1 MGAANELAVTFELY
15 GDAVRRADTKRITQE
30 WMERAEDALAHHFD
44 RATARLIDVVVEG
57 LMVHM
62 SIAQQPISRDAVRA
76 LLITAANPGPN

>member
-1 MGAANELAVTFELY
+1 
-15 GDAVRRADTKRITQE
+15 
-30 WMERAEDALAHHFD
+30 MERAEDALAHHFD